1 MLDVE
6 VFVLRFGENALSH
19 YDILL
24 SLINHN
30 AFIIIKDVGKAIN
43 SNPAGDLISGDPEQP
58 SAELRMVT
66 GLAVSCKADGPVY
79 VIVTLGTG
87 KAVILAVNS
96 LHMPRNYSADL
107 FFAC

>member
-1 MLDVE
+1 M
-6 VFVLRFGENALSH
+6 
-19 YDILL
+19 ILL
-24 SLINHN
+24 SLIKHN
-30 AFIIIKDVGKAIN
+30 AFVIKDVGKAIN

-87 KAVILAVNS
+87 KAVILAENS

>member
-1 MLDVE
+1 M
-6 VFVLRFGENALSH
+6 
-19 YDILL
+19 ILF
-24 SLINHN
+24 SLNNHN
-30 AFIIIKDVGKAIN
+30 AFIIKDVGKAIN
-43 SNPAGDLISGDPEQP
+43 SNPAGDLISGDPEQL

-66 GLAVSCKADGPVY
+66 GLAVSSKADGPVY